1 MDVLL
6 WVSVGLVLG
15 ALAELFI
22 PGRDR
27 RGIVITGPLGIAG
40 ALIGGFIGSQFGLV
54 ETGLLD
60 SSSLIAAILGAL
72 LLLLVHRAMDSH

>member
-40 ALIGGFIGSQFGLV
+40 ALIGGFIGSQLGLV